1 LIYLFIYVNIR
12 YIKYKGVLKVM
23 AIIKIGKKQFYNVET
38 LAKML
43 SVPVQTVRLYIR
55 RGRIKAL
62 KIGKFYLVSEE
73 NLQKFLDGEGDK

>member
-1 LIYLFIYVNIR
+1 MVILGISNIGG
-12 YIKYKGVLKVM
+12 IKDMSIL
-23 AIIKIGKKQFYNVET
+23 KIGRKQFYNVET

-43 SVPVQTVRLYIR
+43 SIPVQTVRLYIR

-62 KIGKFYLVSEE
+62 KVGRRYLVSEE

>member
-1 LIYLFIYVNIR
+1 MFIYGKIR

-43 SVPVQTVRLYIR
+43 SIPVQTVRLYIR

-73 NLQKFLDGEGDK
+73 NLQKFLEGEGDK

>member
-1 LIYLFIYVNIR
+1 MVRLGISNIR
-12 YIKYKGVLKVM
+12 GSKVM
-23 AIIKIGKKQFYNVET
+23 PNKTIRIGKKQFYNVET

-43 SVPVQTVRLYIR
+43 SIPVQTVRLYIR